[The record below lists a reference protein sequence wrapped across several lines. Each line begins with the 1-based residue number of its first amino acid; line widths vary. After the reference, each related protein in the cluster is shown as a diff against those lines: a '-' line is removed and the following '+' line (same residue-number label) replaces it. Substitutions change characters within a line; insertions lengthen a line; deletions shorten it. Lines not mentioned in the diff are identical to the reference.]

1 VGTTRR
7 RFLTYGFG
15 GVALLAL
22 PAIGLSL
29 RKSVLVPPKAE
40 LLTFSERQYSTLV
53 AVADTLCPGDGD
65 LPSAQDVDVAG
76 QLDVLFSRCHPG
88 VGSDIAAALDLM
100 ENALAGALLD
110 QRFQTFTACTASVR
124 AQVLL
129 DWSLSA
135 ITLRRAVFKALRGFV
150 MAAYWGS
157 PGTWPAIG
165 YAGMPDYS
173 DVPSP
178 PPFDEWIAS
187 QEAGGGAPDQPTAA
201 DDVPGATP

>member
-1 VGTTRR
+1 MGTTRR
-7 RFLTYGFG
+7 RFLTYGLG

-29 RKSVLVPPKAE
+29 RRSVLVEPKAT

-53 AVADTLCPGDGD
+53 AVADTLCPGDAD

-76 QLDVLFSRCHPG
+76 QLDLLFSRCHPA
-88 VGSDIAAALDLM
+88 VGADIAAALDLM

-110 QRFQTFTACTASVR
+110 QRFQTFTACTADAR
-124 AQVLL
+124 AQVLD
-129 DWSLSA
+129 DWSHSG

-157 PGTWPAIG
+157 AATWPAIG
-165 YAGMPDYS
+165 YGGMPDYS

-178 PPFDEWIAS
+178 PPFDQWIAA
-187 QEAGGGAPDQPTAA
+187 QEAERAAEAAEGASPDE
-201 DDVPGATP
+201 GAVR